1 MAFHPPSAENGFSR
15 RNVLISLA
23 AAGGLTVGWALWPR
37 AYPHNLVAVE
47 GEFILNAWLKIGRD
61 GHVTVVVPQIEMGQ
75 GSYTLIAQIIAD
87 ELGADWRTIGIEPAP
102 LNPAYDNPL
111 YSEETQE
118 GAFAEHALQVTGG
131 SSTVRAFELPARRAA
146 AAARVLLCMAAAARI
161 DASWEACDTE
171 AGFVVRGPDRFRF
184 GELAEAAAGY
194 SLPETVPLR
203 LGGKDRLVGHGLS
216 RLDMPAKL
224 DGSANYAGDIRLR
237 DMVFASIRQGPI
249 GDSRLIR
256 FDKRAAGKVTGML
269 QTVDH
274 ERWLAAI
281 ATNWWA
287 ANHALDLMNPTFHT
301 EGEFASDRRV
311 EQALDFAMKGAPNRI
326 MESGDVDTLLASGRV
341 LRAEYKVGFA
351 PHAAL
356 EPLTATAAIE
366 DGKLQLWIA
375 TQVPGLAR
383 EAAARAIGFD
393 PDKVIVHATQIGGS
407 FGRKYEVEIAA
418 QVAIIAEK
426 IGRPVQLMW
435 SRSEDLRHDPFRP
448 AAYGRMSARM
458 EAAGRVDA
466 WLATIAVPDAIGE
479 MQARTEKGLPAFE
492 AQRSVAGDKSLRSV
506 AGAVPPYGIANV
518 AVEQCPTDLGVPT
531 GKWRSGAHSYTAFF
545 NESFIDELS
554 HASGVEPFS
563 FRMAMLGGNPRLAL
577 CLSKVVAKGGWQGGS
592 QGSSQGIACH
602 MMLGS
607 YVAVLAEAH
616 IGDDQ
621 RVKVTK
627 LICVADVGR
636 VINPDIARQQIEGG
650 LLFGM
655 AASISSK
662 VTIKRGIAGPLR
674 LGDLGLPRL
683 ADMPEISVELIR
695 SHEPPGGVGEVAVPP
710 VAPAIANALFA
721 GSGQRFRT
729 LPLASENHP

>member
-1 MAFHPPSAENGFSR
+1 MAFHPRSAETGFSR

-23 AAGGLTVGWALWPR
+23 AAGGLAVGWSLWPR
-37 AYPHNLVAVE
+37 EYPHNLVAAE
-47 GEFILNAWLKIGRD
+47 GETILNAWLKIGRD
-61 GHVTVVVPQIEMGQ
+61 GRVTIVVPQVEMGQ

-87 ELGADWRTIGIEPAP
+87 ELGADWRTIGVEPAP
-102 LNPAYDNPL
+102 LNPAYNNPL
-111 YSEETQE
+111 YAEETQE
-118 GAFAEHALQVTGG
+118 GMFADTVMQVTGG
-131 SSTVRAFELPARRAA
+131 SSTIRAFEMPARRAA
-146 AAARVLLCMAAAARI
+146 AAARVLLCMAAAAQI

-171 AGFVVRGPDRFRF
+171 AGFVVRGPDRLRF
-184 GELAEAAAGY
+184 GELAEAAAGF
-194 SLPETVPLR
+194 SLPDVVPLR
-203 LGGKDRLVGHGLS
+203 SGQRDRLVGHGVS
-216 RLDMPAKL
+216 RLDVPAKL

-237 DMVFASIRQGPI
+237 DMVFAAIRQGPI

-256 FDKRAAGKVTGML
+256 FDKRAAGKVMGML
-269 QTVDH
+269 QIVNH

-287 ANHALDLMNPTFHT
+287 ANHALNLMNPTFHT
-301 EGEFASDRRV
+301 EGEFASDKRV
-311 EQALDFAMKGAPNRI
+311 EQALDYAMKGDPNRI

-341 LRAEYKVGFA
+341 LKADYNVGFA

-356 EPLTATAAIE
+356 EPLAATASID

-383 EAAARAIGFD
+383 KAAARAVGID
-393 PDKVIVHATQIGGS
+393 EDKVTVHTTQIGGS

-418 QVAIIAEK
+418 QVAILTEK

-435 SRSEDLRHDPFRP
+435 SRAEDFRHDPFRP
-448 AAYGRMSARM
+448 AAHARMSARM

-479 MQARTEKGLPAFE
+479 MEARTVQGLSAFK
-492 AQRSVAGDKSLRSV
+492 AQQSVVGNKSLRSV

-518 AVEQCPTDLGVPT
+518 AVEQCPADLGVPT

-577 CLSKVVAKGGWQGGS
+577 CLSKAVAKGGWQGGA
-592 QGSSQGIACH
+592 QGTSQGIACH

-607 YVAVLAEAH
+607 YVAVLAEARM
-616 IGDDQ
+616 GDDQ

-650 LLFGM
+650 LMFGL
-655 AASISSK
+655 AAATGNS
-662 VTIKRGIAGPLR
+662 VTINRGIAGPLR
-674 LGDLGLPRL
+674 LRDLGLPRL
-683 ADMPEISVELIR
+683 ADMPEINVELIR

-721 GSGQRFRT
+721 GSGQRFRS
-729 LPLASENHP
+729 LPLAPENNP